1 MPVRPDFQKG
11 SPGTKSFPAAR
22 LNVVRHGRQSR
33 DQYLAHLRPLVHP
46 FLCCRASS
54 KSAVARSDDT
64 NLISMS
70 RPTDVKSRFYSP
82 TSSKLLFGIFESLD
96 CNFAPPSFRCL
107 SPLADVDRV
116 LVVVGVVVV
125 RYVEVVDVVVVVVIV
140 VIVIVEVTERGE
152 KRLAWKLFA
161 LLCACLHA
169 LHCIHLLAPWDGV
182 LQSRK

>member
-1 MPVRPDFQKG
+1 
-11 SPGTKSFPAAR
+11 
-22 LNVVRHGRQSR
+22 
-33 DQYLAHLRPLVHP
+33 
-46 FLCCRASS
+46 
-54 KSAVARSDDT
+54 
-64 NLISMS
+64 MS

-125 RYVEVVDVVVVVVIV
+125 CYVEVVDVVVVVVIV

-161 LLCACLHA
+161 LRMLACLA
-169 LHCIHLLAPWDGV
+169 LYSSPRPLGRRVAEQEIRFLDCLTHPNIRLLVPTCWHY
-182 LQSRK
+182 